1 MSGSWSGERADPLA
15 GLPPEIREAMRQEF
29 LEEAAT
35 LTEDLESSVLSLER
49 EQDAETINAAFRA
62 AHTMKGS
69 AAGVG
74 MFPVSEF
81 MHGLEDVM
89 DAVRH
94 GKLALSTDVLGAL
107 LEGVDHAR
115 TLLRAV
121 GEGGPLPD
129 LTQYRRRLETVL
141 LDVADAEPVDEPA
154 ATEATAATEAMSVSD
169 AGLRL
174 LPPLSPDG
182 EDDARVAVADGARI
196 FGVRFIPA
204 LDTYR
209 RGLDPL
215 ALLQSLAEDAQIL
228 SSRALLDDLPSI
240 EDLDP
245 LDCRVGHALVV
256 ATKATRE
263 DLEAIFEFGP
273 AGTTVEILQLD
284 PDSLDRVGPYRSAPA
299 GASGRP
305 RLGEILIQE
314 NLVTEAE
321 VEAALDLQ
329 ASGASEAKL
338 QAAPA
343 SDDRSVRIRQA
354 KVDALI
360 DLVGGLV
367 TARNELL
374 HITRLAEDG
383 TDAAGVRRRLKETG
397 GAINRAVTQLQ
408 ADILGLRMTALR
420 TTFQRMPRIVR
431 DVAAGQEKRIEL
443 ETVGDEVEVDKTIAE
458 GLTDPLVHL
467 LRNAA
472 DHGIEP
478 PAERRLMGKPEVG
491 KVRVSARREAS
502 SIVIEVSDDGR
513 GMSPD
518 AMRRSA
524 VSKGVIDPEAAAALT
539 DAESLDLIFR
549 AGFSTTA
556 SVSEFSGRGVGMDVV
571 RTSVARLG
579 GQVSVSSTLGVGTTV
594 RLRLPL
600 TLSVFRALLVQA
612 GAERYAIPLDAVAE
626 TTSVPRRS
634 VETLDGHPMTTIGGI
649 LTGLVHLSRALGF
662 AAEPATDIG
671 TRMVLEVVTIDVAG
685 MRLGMV
691 VDALEQPQEIMVKP
705 IDRYLSAGGALAGAA
720 MMGDGSVA
728 LVLEPL
734 AAVRGALSR
743 VDGNSAARGRR
754 AEGRLTA

>member
-1 MSGSWSGERADPLA
+1 MSSASGSDRADPLE
-15 GLPPEIREAMRQEF
+15 GLPPAIREAMREGF
-29 LEEAAT
+29 LEEASE
-35 LTEDLESSVLSLER
+35 LTEDLESALLALER

-69 AAGVG
+69 AAAVG

-81 MHGLEDVM
+81 MHGLEDAF
-89 DAVRH
+89 DAIRH
-94 GKLALSTDVLGAL
+94 GRLAMSTEILTIL

-115 TLLRAV
+115 TLLHAV
-121 GEGGPLPD
+121 GGGQEPPDLSEYRDRLEATLPD
-129 LTQYRRRLETVL
+129 TDATPTV
-141 LDVADAEPVDEPA
+141 DQVQSVSSNTP
-154 ATEATAATEAMSVSD
+154 ATAA
-169 AGLRL
+169 LQL
-174 LPPLSPDG
+174 LPALTPEG
-182 EDDARVAVADGARI
+182 EEDARAAIGEGAKL
-196 FGVRFIPA
+196 FGVRFTPA

-215 ALLQSLAEDAQIL
+215 ALLRSLAEDAQIL
-228 SSRALLDDLPSI
+228 SSQALVDDIPAF

-245 LDCRVGHALVV
+245 LDCRVGHSLVI
-256 ATKATRE
+256 ATHATHRE
-263 DLEAIFEFGP
+263 LEAIFEFGP
-273 AGTTVEILQLD
+273 AGSIVEILDLD
-284 PDSLDRVGPYRSAPA
+284 PVSLDAATSDRREPA
-299 GASGRP
+299 HGGNRP
-305 RLGEILIQE
+305 RLGQILIE
-314 NLVTEAE
+314 EDLVTEDE
-321 VEAALDLQ
+321 VQQALALQALGESAALGDAK
-329 ASGASEAKL
+329 ASASNE
-338 QAAPA
+338 
-343 SDDRSVRIRQA
+343 DRSVRIRQA

-383 TDAAGVRRRLKETG
+383 ADAAVLRRSLKLTG
-397 GAINRAVTQLQ
+397 GAINRSVTQLQ
-408 ADILGLRMTALR
+408 ADILGLRMISLR

-431 DVAAGQEKRIEL
+431 DVAAQQGKHIEL
-443 ETVGDEVEVDKTIAE
+443 ETSGDEVEVDKTIAE
-458 GLTDPLVHL
+458 GLTNPLVHL

-472 DHGIEP
+472 DHGVESP
-478 PAERRLMGKPEVG
+478 EERFRLGKPEIGV
-491 KVRVSARREAS
+491 VRVSAHREGS

-513 GMSPD
+513 GMSPE

-524 VSKGVIDPEAAAALT
+524 VSKGVIDAQAAEALT

-571 RTSVARLG
+571 RTSVAQLG
-579 GQVSVSSTLGVGTTV
+579 GEVSVSSTLGAGTSV

-612 GAERYAIPLDAVAE
+612 GGERYAIPLDSVAE
-626 TTSVPRRS
+626 TASVPRELI
-634 VETLDGHPMTTIGGI
+634 ETLDGHPVATIGGI

-662 AAEPATDIG
+662 AAEPATDIR
-671 TRMVLEVVTIDVAG
+671 TRTAVEVVTLDVAG

-705 IDRYLSAGGALAGAA
+705 IDRYMSAGGALAGAA

-728 LVLEPL
+728 LVIEPL
-734 AAVRGALSR
+734 AAVRAALTQIN
-743 VDGNSAARGRR
+743 GNGAARARNESER
-754 AEGRLTA
+754 VTA

>member
-1 MSGSWSGERADPLA
+1 
-15 GLPPEIREAMRQEF
+15 MRQGF
-29 LEEAAT
+29 LEEAAE
-35 LTEDLESSVLSLER
+35 LTEDLESSLLALER

-69 AAGVG
+69 AAAVG

-81 MHGLEDVM
+81 MHGLEDAL
-89 DAVRH
+89 DGVRQ
-94 GKLALSTDVLGAL
+94 GKLALSTEILSVL

-121 GEGGPLPD
+121 GGNQVPADLTEYRARLQATLPD
-129 LTQYRRRLETVL
+129 SGLATLTS
-141 LDVADAEPVDEPA
+141 A
-154 ATEATAATEAMSVSD
+154 ASGPRATSHTD
-169 AGLRL
+169 IDLNL
-174 LPPLSPDG
+174 LPPLTPDG
-182 EDDARVAVADGARI
+182 KDDARAALADGARL
-196 FGVRFIPA
+196 FGIRFTPA
-204 LDTYR
+204 VDTYR

-215 ALLQSLAEDAQIL
+215 ALLRSLAEDAQIL
-228 SSRALLDDLPSI
+228 SSRALIDEIPAF
-240 EDLDP
+240 EDIDP
-245 LDCRVGHALVV
+245 LDCLIGHSLII
-256 ATKATRE
+256 ATHTTRQE
-263 DLEAIFEFGP
+263 LQAIFEFGP
-273 AGTTVEILQLD
+273 AGSIVEILQLD
-284 PDSLDRVGPYRSAPA
+284 PDSLEATATDRSAPA
-299 GASGRP
+299 LRGGRP
-305 RLGEILIQE
+305 RLGQILIE
-314 NLVTEAE
+314 EDLVTEEE
-321 VEAALDLQ
+321 VQRALAVQALGEIAARGESKVST
-329 ASGASEAKL
+329 AGE
-338 QAAPA
+338 
-343 SDDRSVRIRQA
+343 DRSVRIRQA

-383 TDAAGVRRRLKETG
+383 ADAAVLRRGLKLTS
-397 GAINRAVTQLQ
+397 GAIDRSVTQLQ
-408 ADILGLRMTALR
+408 ADILGLRMVALR

-431 DVAAGQEKRIEL
+431 DVAAQQGKHIEL

-458 GLTDPLVHL
+458 GLADPLVHL

-472 DHGIEP
+472 DHGVESP
-478 PAERRLMGKPEVG
+478 EERSRMGKPEIGV
-491 KVRVSARREAS
+491 VRVAARREGS

-513 GMSPD
+513 GMSPE

-524 VSKGVIDPEAAAALT
+524 VLKGVIDDTAAEALT

-556 SVSEFSGRGVGMDVV
+556 SVSEFSGRGGGMDVV

-579 GQVSVSSTLGVGTTV
+579 GQVSVSSTLGAGTSV
-594 RLRLPL
+594 RMRLPL

-612 GAERYAIPLDAVAE
+612 GEERYAIPLDSVAE
-626 TTSVPRRS
+626 TASVPCELI
-634 VETLDGHPMTTIGGI
+634 ETLDGHPVAMIGGI

-671 TRMVLEVVTIDVAG
+671 ARAAVEVVTLDVAG

-705 IDRYLSAGGALAGAA
+705 IDRYMSAGGALAGAA

-728 LVLEPL
+728 LVIEPL
-734 AAVRGALSR
+734 AALRAALAQ
-743 VDGNSAARGRR
+743 VNGNGAARARR
-754 AEGRLTA
+754 ASERLTA

>member
-1 MSGSWSGERADPLA
+1 MSSATGSERADPLD
-15 GLPPEIREAMRQEF
+15 GLPPAIREAMRQGF
-29 LEEAAT
+29 LEEASE
-35 LTEDLESSVLSLER
+35 LTEDLESSLLALER

-69 AAGVG
+69 AAAVG

-81 MHGLEDVM
+81 MHGLEDTL

-94 GKLALSTDVLGAL
+94 GRLALSTEVLSVL

-115 TLLRAV
+115 TLLRTV
-121 GEGGPLPD
+121 GGDQVPPD
-129 LTQYRRRLETVL
+129 LSEYRARLKATL
-141 LDVADAEPVDEPA
+141 PA
-154 ATEATAATEAMSVSD
+154 RSD
-169 AGLRL
+169 APLAAEAAAPTASYPDPGLHL
-174 LPPLSPDG
+174 LTALTSEG
-182 EDDARVAVADGARI
+182 QEVGRVALAEGAQL

-215 ALLQSLAEDAQIL
+215 ALLNSLAEDAQVL
-228 SSRALLDDLPSI
+228 SSRALVDELPAI

-245 LDCRVGHALVV
+245 LDCRVGHSLIIASH
-256 ATKATRE
+256 ATRE
-263 DLEAIFEFGP
+263 ELEAIFEFGP
-273 AGTTVEILQLD
+273 AGSIVEILQLD
-284 PDSLDRVGPYRSAPA
+284 PGSLEAANSDRSATRP
-299 GASGRP
+299 GAGRP
-305 RLGEILIQE
+305 RLGEILILE
-314 NLVTEAE
+314 ELVTEDE
-321 VEAALDLQ
+321 VQRALAVQAFGEIAAR
-329 ASGASEAKL
+329 SEAK
-338 QAAPA
+338 AAA
-343 SDDRSVRIRQA
+343 AGEDRSVRIRQA

-383 TDAAGVRRRLKETG
+383 ADAAVIRRRLKLTG
-397 GAINRAVTQLQ
+397 GAINRSVTQLQ
-408 ADILGLRMTALR
+408 ADILGLRMVALR
-420 TTFQRMPRIVR
+420 ATFQRMPRIVR
-431 DVAAGQEKRIEL
+431 DVAAQQGKHIEL
-443 ETVGDEVEVDKTIAE
+443 ETIGDEVEVDKTIAE
-458 GLTDPLVHL
+458 GLVAPLVHL

-472 DHGIEP
+472 DHGVESP
-478 PAERRLMGKPEVG
+478 EERFKMGKPEVG
-491 KVRVSARREAS
+491 VVRVTARREGS
-502 SIVIEVSDDGR
+502 SIIIEVSDDGR
-513 GMSPD
+513 GMSPE

-524 VSKGVIDPEAAAALT
+524 VSKGVIDADTAAALT

-579 GQVSVSSTLGVGTTV
+579 GEVGVSSTLGVGTSV

-600 TLSVFRALLVQA
+600 TLSVFRALLVLA
-612 GAERYAIPLDAVAE
+612 GDERYAIPIDSVAE
-626 TTSVPRRS
+626 TTSVPRELI
-634 VETLDGHPMTTIGGI
+634 ETLDGHPVAMIGGI

-671 TRMVLEVVTIDVAG
+671 ARAALEVVTLDVAG
-685 MRLGMV
+685 MRLGLV

-705 IDRYLSAGGALAGAA
+705 IDRYMSAGGALAGAA

-728 LVLEPL
+728 LVIEPV
-734 AAVRGALSR
+734 AAVRAALAH
-743 VDGNSAARGRR
+743 VAGNGAARARR
-754 AEGRLTA
+754 ESERVTA